1 VDEVVIGE
9 AVVLE
14 VPFARF
20 PSRLVALVIDLLVQF
35 VLLFAAFVAT
45 AAGAAGGG
53 LDLASG
59 AAVWLACFVLIIV
72 GYPTIFETL
81 TRGKSLGKLALGLR
95 VVSDDGGPE
104 RFRQALV
111 RALVGVLE
119 IWLTSGFVALLTS
132 LLSGKGKRLGDMF
145 AGTFVIQDRLPG
157 RTTLAAPLAT
167 VAPALA
173 GWASTLQL
181 SGLTDATA
189 ETARSYLSRFH
200 ELTPAARWEFGQRI
214 AAAVQA
220 QVSPVPPPGT
230 WPADYLSAVLAERR
244 AREQA
249 RMMAHGPS
257 AAGPGTIAASQ
268 PLRTSQPLRDSHPP
282 PGGRPPP
289 GSPPPAREASDPA
302 ASRPGTGGPGTGGPG
317 TGGPGGFLPP
327 V

>member
-14 VPFARF
+14 VPLARF
-20 PSRLVALVIDLLVQF
+20 PSRMVALLIDLLVQL
-35 VLLFAAFVAT
+35 VLLSVAFAAT
-45 AAGAAGGG
+45 AAAASGGG
-53 LDLASG
+53 LDLASA
-59 AAVWLACFVLIIV
+59 AAVGLTCFILIIV
-72 GYPTIFETL
+72 GYPAIFETL
-81 TRGKSLGKLALGLR
+81 SRGKSLGKLALGLR

-167 VAPALA
+167 VPPALA

-189 ETARSYLSRFH
+189 ETARGYLSRFY

-220 QVSPVPPPGT
+220 QVSPVPPAGT
-230 WPADYLSAVLAERR
+230 TPADYLSAVLAERR

-249 RMMAHGPS
+249 RMMAHGS
-257 AAGPGTIAASQ
+257 WAAGPPQPPDPQPPDPQQLPEQQPGDPGASQ
-268 PLRTSQPLRDSHPP
+268 P
-282 PGGRPPP
+282 G
-289 GSPPPAREASDPA
+289 A
-302 ASRPGTGGPGTGGPG
+302 
-317 TGGPGGFLPP
+317 GGFLPP

>member
-1 VDEVVIGE
+1 MDEVVIGE

-20 PSRLVALVIDLLVQF
+20 PSRMVALVIDLLVQS
-35 VLLFAAFVAT
+35 VLLVVAFVVT
-45 AAGAAGGG
+45 AASMAGG
-53 LDLASG
+53 LDQASG

-72 GYPTIFETL
+72 GYPVIFETL
-81 TRGKSLGKLALGLR
+81 TRGKSLGKMALGLR

-119 IWLTSGFVALLTS
+119 IWLTVGFLALVTS
-132 LLSGKGKRLGDMF
+132 LLSGKGKRLGDML

-157 RTTLAAPLAT
+157 RTTLAVPLAT
-167 VAPALA
+167 MPPVLA

-189 ETARSYLSRFH
+189 ETARSYLSRFY
-200 ELTPAARWEFGQRI
+200 ELTPAARWEFGERI
-214 AAAVQA
+214 AAAMQA

-244 AREQA
+244 AREHA

-268 PLRTSQPLRDSHPP
+268 PLPTSQPLRDSQPP
-282 PGGRPPP
+282 PGGQPPP
-289 GSPPPAREASDPA
+289 GSQPPSREADDPGA
-302 ASRPGTGGPGTGGPG
+302 GRPGA
-317 TGGPGGFLPP
+317 GGPGGFLPP

>member
-20 PSRLVALVIDLLVQF
+20 PSRMVALVIDLLVQS
-35 VLLFAAFVAT
+35 VLLVVAFVVT
-45 AAGAAGGG
+45 AASMAGG
-53 LDLASG
+53 LDQASG

-72 GYPTIFETL
+72 GYPVIFETL
-81 TRGKSLGKLALGLR
+81 TRGKSLGKMALGLR

-119 IWLTSGFVALLTS
+119 IWLTVGFLALVTS
-132 LLSGKGKRLGDMF
+132 LLSGKGKRLGDML

-157 RTTLAAPLAT
+157 RTTLAVPLAT
-167 VAPALA
+167 MPPVLA

-189 ETARSYLSRFH
+189 ETARSYLSRFY
-200 ELTPAARWEFGQRI
+200 ELTPAARWEFGERI
-214 AAAVQA
+214 AAAMQA

-244 AREQA
+244 AREHA

-268 PLRTSQPLRDSHPP
+268 PLPTSQPLRDSQPP
-282 PGGRPPP
+282 PGGQPPP
-289 GSPPPAREASDPA
+289 GSQPPSREADDPGA
-302 ASRPGTGGPGTGGPG
+302 GRPGA
-317 TGGPGGFLPP
+317 GGPGGFLPP

>member
-1 VDEVVIGE
+1 MDEVVIGE

-20 PSRLVALVIDLLVQF
+20 PSRMVALVIDLLVQS
-35 VLLFAAFVAT
+35 VLLVVAFVVT
-45 AAGAAGGG
+45 AASMAGG
-53 LDLASG
+53 LDQASG

-72 GYPTIFETL
+72 GYPVIFETL
-81 TRGKSLGKLALGLR
+81 TRGKSLGKMALGLR

-119 IWLTSGFVALLTS
+119 IWLTVGFLALVTS
-132 LLSGKGKRLGDMF
+132 LLSGKGKRLGDML

-157 RTTLAAPLAT
+157 RTTLAVPLAT
-167 VAPALA
+167 MPPALA

-189 ETARSYLSRFH
+189 ETARSYLSRFY
-200 ELTPAARWEFGQRI
+200 ELTPAARWEFGERI
-214 AAAVQA
+214 AAAMQA

-244 AREQA
+244 AREHA

-268 PLRTSQPLRDSHPP
+268 PLPTSQPLRDSQPP
-282 PGGRPPP
+282 PGGQPPP
-289 GSPPPAREASDPA
+289 GSQPPSREADDPGA
-302 ASRPGTGGPGTGGPG
+302 GRPGA
-317 TGGPGGFLPP
+317 GGPGGFLPP

>member
-20 PSRLVALVIDLLVQF
+20 PSRMVALVIDLLVQL
-35 VLLFAAFVAT
+35 VLLFVALAAT
-45 AAGAAGGG
+45 AASMEGG

-59 AAVWLACFVLIIV
+59 AAVGLACFVLIIV

-95 VVSDDGGPE
+95 VVSGDGGPE

-119 IWLTSGFVALLTS
+119 IWLTSGFLALLTS

-145 AGTFVIQDRLPG
+145 AGTLVIQERLPG
-157 RTTLAAPLAT
+157 RTTLAVPLAT
-167 VAPALA
+167 MPPALA

-189 ETARSYLSRFH
+189 ETARSYLGRFY
-200 ELTPAARWEFGQRI
+200 ELTPAARWEFGERI

-220 QVSPVPPPGT
+220 QVSPVPPAGT

-244 AREQA
+244 AREHA
-249 RMMAHGPS
+249 RMMAHGP
-257 AAGPGTIAASQ
+257 PAAS
-268 PLRTSQPLRDSHPP
+268 PGPSAP
-282 PGGRPPP
+282 PGGPASRPPADFPAPP
-289 GSPPPAREASDPA
+289 GSPPQQPRPRPQPQPQPQPPGAPA
-302 ASRPGTGGPGTGGPG
+302 APRPP
-317 TGGPGGFLPP
+317 GFLPP

>member
-1 VDEVVIGE
+1 MDEVVIGE

-20 PSRLVALVIDLLVQF
+20 PSRMVALVIDLLVQS
-35 VLLFAAFVAT
+35 VLLVVAFVVT
-45 AAGAAGGG
+45 AASMAGG
-53 LDLASG
+53 LDQASG

-72 GYPTIFETL
+72 GYPVIFETL
-81 TRGKSLGKLALGLR
+81 TRGKSLGKMALGLR

-119 IWLTSGFVALLTS
+119 IWLTVGFLALVTS
-132 LLSGKGKRLGDMF
+132 LLSGKGKRLGDML

-157 RTTLAAPLAT
+157 RTTLAVPLAT
-167 VAPALA
+167 MPPVLA

-200 ELTPAARWEFGQRI
+200 ELTPAARWEFGERI
-214 AAAVQA
+214 AAAMQA

-244 AREQA
+244 AREHA

-268 PLRTSQPLRDSHPP
+268 PLPTSQPLRDSQPP
-282 PGGRPPP
+282 PGGQPPP
-289 GSPPPAREASDPA
+289 GSQPPSREADDPGA
-302 ASRPGTGGPGTGGPG
+302 GRPGA
-317 TGGPGGFLPP
+317 GGPGGFLPP

>member
-20 PSRLVALVIDLLVQF
+20 PSRMVALVIDLLVQS
-35 VLLFAAFVAT
+35 VLLVVAFVVT
-45 AAGAAGGG
+45 AASMAGG
-53 LDLASG
+53 LDQASG

-72 GYPTIFETL
+72 GYPVIFETL
-81 TRGKSLGKLALGLR
+81 TRGKSLGKMALGLR

-119 IWLTSGFVALLTS
+119 IWLTVGFLALVTS
-132 LLSGKGKRLGDMF
+132 LLSGKGKRLGDML

-157 RTTLAAPLAT
+157 RTTLAVPLAT
-167 VAPALA
+167 MPPALA

-189 ETARSYLSRFH
+189 ETARSYLSRFY
-200 ELTPAARWEFGQRI
+200 ELTPAARWEFGERI
-214 AAAVQA
+214 AAAMQA

-244 AREQA
+244 AREHA

-268 PLRTSQPLRDSHPP
+268 PLPTSQPLRDSQPP
-282 PGGRPPP
+282 PGGQPPP
-289 GSPPPAREASDPA
+289 GSQPPSREADDPGA
-302 ASRPGTGGPGTGGPG
+302 GRPGA
-317 TGGPGGFLPP
+317 GGPGGFLPP

>member
-20 PSRLVALVIDLLVQF
+20 PSRMVALVIDLLVQS
-35 VLLFAAFVAT
+35 VLLVVAFVVT
-45 AAGAAGGG
+45 AASMAGG
-53 LDLASG
+53 LDQASG

-72 GYPTIFETL
+72 GYPVIFETL
-81 TRGKSLGKLALGLR
+81 TRGKSLGKMALGLR

-119 IWLTSGFVALLTS
+119 IWLTVGFLALVTS
-132 LLSGKGKRLGDMF
+132 LLSGKGKRLGDML

-157 RTTLAAPLAT
+157 RTTLAVPLAT
-167 VAPALA
+167 MPPVLA

-189 ETARSYLSRFH
+189 ETARSYLSRFY
-200 ELTPAARWEFGQRI
+200 ELTPASRWEFGERI
-214 AAAVQA
+214 AAAMQA

-244 AREQA
+244 AREHA

-268 PLRTSQPLRDSHPP
+268 PLPTSQPLRDSQPP
-282 PGGRPPP
+282 PGGQPPP
-289 GSPPPAREASDPA
+289 GSQPPSREADDPGA
-302 ASRPGTGGPGTGGPG
+302 GRPGA
-317 TGGPGGFLPP
+317 GGPGGFLPP